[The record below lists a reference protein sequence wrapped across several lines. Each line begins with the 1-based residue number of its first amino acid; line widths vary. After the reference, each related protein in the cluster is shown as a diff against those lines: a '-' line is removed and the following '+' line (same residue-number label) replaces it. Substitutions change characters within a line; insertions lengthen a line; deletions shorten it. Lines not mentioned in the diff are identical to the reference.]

1 MVGDDLFS
9 CDRLTA
15 LVFEGEL
22 ALLGLAALSFITL
35 CCLLECVT
43 KMYLESV
50 STMARVP
57 FLGGVVKVVWEL
69 ATTSVLTLQLV

>member
-9 CDRLTA
+9 CDSLTA
-15 LVFEGEL
+15 LVFEEL

>member
-15 LVFEGEL
+15 LVFKAEL
-22 ALLGLAALSFITL
+22 ALLGLAALSFIIL

-50 STMARVP
+50 STMARDP
-57 FLGGVVKVVWEL
+57 FWVGVW
-69 ATTSVLTLQLV
+69 